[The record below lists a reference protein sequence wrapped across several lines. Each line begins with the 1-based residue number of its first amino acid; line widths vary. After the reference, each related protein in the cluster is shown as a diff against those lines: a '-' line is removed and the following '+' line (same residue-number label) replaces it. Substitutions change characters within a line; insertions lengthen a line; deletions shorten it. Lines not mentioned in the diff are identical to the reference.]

1 MASWELPNFRN
12 GDMMLDNATQA
23 VLDVIDKTEL
33 QNNSL
38 VNTVGTSNYFA
49 SVIDVGHYI
58 AHCTDGVGSKIKH
71 LMKHEMYSTIGK
83 DCFAMNYNDI
93 LCVGANAI
101 SFQDHITS
109 TDSDAH
115 IIPQVVEGIAE
126 YCNETFT
133 LLSGGETEILKD
145 TNFHVSGSLMGTV
158 QKDNLIDGS
167 RVQHGDL
174 IIGLESSGIHSNGWT
189 AIEDRIPNLIL
200 PEILNPTKIYNS
212 DINLLTTQMD
222 NVSAIVNITGGG
234 FRNLERIPNNF
245 MYDIYHESPNR
256 TWEIL
261 ETKFNHQELYTTFN
275 MGVGMMVIV
284 RPDDVDKALE
294 SLVSNPQ
301 VIGKVKDFHCP
312 KVMVNGQ
319 EIHFG
324 DTKPYKFKSNE
335 TETSNINLMDN

>member
-1 MASWELPNFRN
+1 MI
-12 GDMMLDNATQA
+12 DNATQS
-23 VLDVIDKTEL
+23 VLDVIDNSNL
-33 QNNSL
+33 SVDNSL
-38 VNTVGTSNYFA
+38 VKTTGTPNYFA

-71 LMKHEMYSTIGK
+71 LIKHEMYSDIGK
-83 DCFAMNYNDI
+83 DAFAMNYNDI
-93 LCVGANAI
+93 LCVGANAV

-109 TDSDAH
+109 TNSDAH
-115 IIPQVVEGIAE
+115 IIPKVVEGIVE
-126 YCNETFT
+126 YCGETFT

-145 TNFHVSGSLMGTV
+145 THFHVSGSLMGIV
-158 QKDNLIDGS
+158 QKDNLIDGTK
-167 RVQHGDL
+167 VQDGDV

-189 AIEDRIPNLIL
+189 AIEDRVPELIL
-200 PEILNPTKIYNS
+200 PETLTATKLYNN
-212 DINLLTTQMD
+212 DINLLTTQLE

-245 MYDIYHESPNR
+245 MYDIYHESPSR

-261 ETKFNHQELYTTFN
+261 ETKFTHQELYTTFN
-275 MGVGMMVIV
+275 NGIGMMIIV
-284 RPDDVDKALE
+284 RPEVVDRALGA
-294 SLVSNPQ
+294 LLSNPK

-324 DTKPYKFKSNE
+324 DTEPYVFEEEVVYNCD
-335 TETSNINLMDN
+335 INLTDN

>member
-1 MASWELPNFRN
+1 MI
-12 GDMMLDNATQA
+12 DNATQS
-23 VLDVIDKTEL
+23 VLDVIDNSNL
-33 QNNSL
+33 SVDNSL
-38 VNTVGTSNYFA
+38 VKTTGTPNYFA

-71 LMKHEMYSTIGK
+71 LIKHEMYSDIGK
-83 DCFAMNYNDI
+83 DAFAMNYNDI
-93 LCVGANAI
+93 LCVGANAV

-109 TDSDAH
+109 TNSDAH
-115 IIPQVVEGIAE
+115 IIPKVVEGIVE
-126 YCNETFT
+126 YCGETFT

-145 TNFHVSGSLMGTV
+145 THFHVSGSLMGIV
-158 QKDNLIDGS
+158 QKDNLIDGTK
-167 RVQHGDL
+167 VQDGDV

-189 AIEDRIPNLIL
+189 AIEDRVPELIL
-200 PEILNPTKIYNS
+200 PETLTATKLYNN
-212 DINLLTTQMD
+212 DINLLTTQLE

-245 MYDIYHESPNR
+245 MYDIYHESPSR

-261 ETKFNHQELYTTFN
+261 ETKFTHQELYTTFN
-275 MGVGMMVIV
+275 MGIGMMVIV
-284 RPDDVDKALE
+284 RPEIVDRALGA
-294 SLVSNPQ
+294 LLSNPK

-324 DTKPYKFKSNE
+324 DTEPYVFEEEVVYNCD
-335 TETSNINLMDN
+335 INLTDN

>member
-1 MASWELPNFRN
+1 
-12 GDMMLDNATQA
+12 MLDNATKS
-23 VLDVIDKTEL
+23 VLDAIDKSEL

-38 VNTVGTSNYFA
+38 VKTVGTPNYFA
-49 SVIDVGHYI
+49 SVIDAGHYI

-71 LMKHEMYSTIGK
+71 LMKHEMYSDIGK
-83 DCFAMNYNDI
+83 DAFAMNYNDI
-93 LCVGANAI
+93 LCVGANAV

-115 IIPQVVEGIAE
+115 IIPQVIEGIAE
-126 YCNETFT
+126 YCVETFT

-145 TNFHVSGSLMGTV
+145 THFHVSGSLLGTV
-158 QKDNLIDGS
+158 QKDNLIDGTK
-167 RVQHGDL
+167 VQDGDV

-189 AIEDRIPNLIL
+189 AIEDRVPELIL
-200 PEILNPTKIYNS
+200 PETLTATKLYNN
-212 DINLLTTQMD
+212 DINLLTTQLES
-222 NVSAIVNITGGG
+222 VSAIVNITGGG

-275 MGVGMMVIV
+275 MGIGMMVIV
-284 RPDDVDKALE
+284 RPEIVDRALGA
-294 SLVSNPQ
+294 LLSNPK

-324 DTKPYKFKSNE
+324 DTEPYVFEEEVVYNCD
-335 TETSNINLMDN
+335 INLTDN